1 MKTTIKSLG
10 CNEFRFIT
18 SNITNETK
26 RVIIVAHR
34 GEEYTHLVCSLEL
47 SKKIRSGKPS
57 VIKKLWTTPIGNGLE
72 LEAY

>member
-1 MKTTIKSLG
+1 MKSLG
-10 CNEFRFIT
+10 CTGYSFIT

-26 RVIIVAHR
+26 RVIVIADK
-34 GEEYTHLVCSLEL
+34 GEWTTNLVCSLEL

-57 VIKKLWTTPIGNGLE
+57 VMKKLVTTAIGNGLE